1 MNRRWIGVLASIALV
16 ALGTFVLVRYVQGA
30 DERALAGEET
40 VEVLV
45 VNTAVPR
52 GAAAEDLQGKVDTV
66 LVPTKVQAPGSVAD
80 LSALAGTFASVDLVP
95 GEQLLASRFVSA
107 EELIAL
113 DDFAV
118 PDGLLEVT
126 LSLSPDRALGGE
138 LIPGDEV
145 AIIASF
151 APFTLTEDESAG
163 VQIEEAIDQTIQQSE
178 EDETIQQSE
187 ENTTERKTPSST
199 HLIIHNALVTNIQV
213 ERLPAAT
220 DEASAEQSG
229 VELAPTGNLLVTLAM
244 EPDDVERTVF
254 SAEFGSVWLAQESE
268 TAPDKA
274 TRIQTRGTI
283 YLDKASLEQAG
294 IR

>member
-1 MNRRWIGVLASIALV
+1 MNRKWIGVLVSITLV

-30 DERALAGEET
+30 EERALEGEET

-52 GAAAEDLQGKVDTV
+52 GAAADDLQGKVDTV
-66 LVPTKVQAPGSVAD
+66 LVPTKVQAPGSVTE
-80 LSALAGTFASVDLVP
+80 LSALAGTFAAVDLVP

-118 PDGLLEVT
+118 PDGLLELT

-163 VQIEEAIDQTIQQSE
+163 VQIEEAIQQSE

-187 ENTTERKTPSST
+187 ENTTERTTPSST

-244 EPDDVERTVF
+244 EPQDVERTVF

-283 YLDKASLEQAG
+283 YLDEASLEQAG

>member
-52 GAAAEDLQGKVDTV
+52 GAAAEDLRGKVDTV

-107 EELIAL
+107 EELNAL
-113 DDFAV
+113 DDFVV
-118 PDGLLEVT
+118 PDGLLELT
-126 LSLSPDRALGGE
+126 LSLSPERALGGE
-138 LIPGDEV
+138 QRPGDEV
-145 AIIASF
+145 EENASF
-151 APFTLTEDESAG
+151 VPFTLTEDETVG
-163 VQIEEAIDQTIQQSE
+163 VQIEEAVDDTIE
-178 EDETIQQSE
+178 QSE
-187 ENTTERKTPSST
+187 ENATATKTPSST

-213 ERLPAAT
+213 ERLPVTT

-229 VELAPTGNLLVTLAM
+229 VELAPTGNLLITLAM
-244 EPDDVERTVF
+244 EPEEAERTVF

-268 TAPDKA
+268 TAPEDA
-274 TRIQTRGTI
+274 TQIQTRATI
-283 YLDKASLEQAG
+283 YLDSASSEQAG

>member
-1 MNRRWIGVLASIALV
+1 MNRKWIGVLVSITLV

-30 DERALAGEET
+30 EERALEGEET

-52 GAAAEDLQGKVDTV
+52 GAAADDLQGKVDTV
-66 LVPTKVQAPGSVAD
+66 LVPTKVQAPGSVTE
-80 LSALAGTFASVDLVP
+80 LSALAGTFAAVDLVP

-118 PDGLLEVT
+118 PDGLLELT

-138 LIPGDEV
+138 LRPGDEV
-145 AIIASF
+145 AVIASF

-163 VQIEEAIDQTIQQSE
+163 VQIEEAIQQSE

-187 ENTTERKTPSST
+187 ENTTERTTPSST

>member
-1 MNRRWIGVLASIALV
+1 VLASIAFV

-30 DERALAGEET
+30 EERALAGEET

-66 LVPTKVQAPGSVAD
+66 LVPVKVQAPGSVAD

-107 EELIAL
+107 EEFTEL
-113 DDFAV
+113 DDFPLPA
-118 PDGLLEVT
+118 GLLEVT

-178 EDETIQQSE
+178 E
-187 ENTTERKTPSST
+187 NTTETKTPSST

-213 ERLPAAT
+213 ERLPAET

-244 EPDDVERTVF
+244 EPDAVERIVF
-254 SAEFGSVWLAQESE
+254 TAEFGTVWLAQESE
-268 TAPDKA
+268 TSPEAA

-283 YLDKASLEQAG
+283 YLDSASSEQAS

>member
-1 MNRRWIGVLASIALV
+1 MNRRKWLGVLASIAFA

-30 DERALAGEET
+30 EERALAGEET

-52 GAAAEDLQGKVDTV
+52 GAAAEDLRGKVDTV

-107 EELIAL
+107 EELNAL
-113 DDFAV
+113 DDFVV
-118 PDGLLEVT
+118 PDGLLELT
-126 LSLSPDRALGGE
+126 LSLSPERALGGE
-138 LIPGDEV
+138 LRPGDEV
-145 AIIASF
+145 AVIASF
-151 APFTLTEDESAG
+151 APFTLTEDETVG
-163 VQIEEAIDQTIQQSE
+163 VQIGEAVDDTIE
-178 EDETIQQSE
+178 QSE
-187 ENTTERKTPSST
+187 ENATATKTPSST

-213 ERLPAAT
+213 ERLPVTT

-254 SAEFGSVWLAQESE
+254 SAEFGTVWLAQESE
-268 TAPDKA
+268 TAPKDA
-274 TRIQTRGTI
+274 TRIQTRATI
-283 YLDKASLEQAG
+283 YLDSASLEQAG

>member
-1 MNRRWIGVLASIALV
+1 MNRKWIGVLVSITLV

-30 DERALAGEET
+30 EERALEGEET

-52 GAAAEDLQGKVDTV
+52 GAAADDLQGKVDTV
-66 LVPTKVQAPGSVAD
+66 LVPTKVQAPGSVTE
-80 LSALAGTFASVDLVP
+80 LSALAGTFAAVDLVP

-118 PDGLLEVT
+118 PDGLLELT

-138 LIPGDEV
+138 LRPGDEV
-145 AIIASF
+145 AVIASF

-163 VQIEEAIDQTIQQSE
+163 VQIEEAIQQSE

-187 ENTTERKTPSST
+187 ENTTERTTPSST

-244 EPDDVERTVF
+244 EPEDVERTVF

>member
-1 MNRRWIGVLASIALV
+1 MNRKWLGVLASIAFV

-30 DERALAGEET
+30 EERALEGEET

-52 GAAAEDLQGKVDTV
+52 GAAADDLQGKVDTV
-66 LVPTKVQAPGSVAD
+66 LVPTKVQAPGSVTE
-80 LSALAGTFASVDLVP
+80 LSALAGTFAAVDLVP

-118 PDGLLEVT
+118 PDGLLELT

-138 LIPGDEV
+138 LRPGDEV
-145 AIIASF
+145 AVIASF

-163 VQIEEAIDQTIQQSE
+163 VQIEEAIQQSE

-187 ENTTERKTPSST
+187 ENTTERTTPSST

-254 SAEFGSVWLAQESE
+254 SAEFGTVWLAQESE

-283 YLDKASLEQAG
+283 YLDEASLEQAG

>member
-1 MNRRWIGVLASIALV
+1 MNRKWLGVLASIAFV

-30 DERALAGEET
+30 EERALEGEET

-52 GAAAEDLQGKVDTV
+52 GAAADDLQGKVDTV
-66 LVPTKVQAPGSVAD
+66 LVPTKVQAPGSVTE
-80 LSALAGTFASVDLVP
+80 LSALAGTFAAVDLVP

-118 PDGLLEVT
+118 PDGLLELT

-138 LIPGDEV
+138 LRPGDEV
-145 AIIASF
+145 AVIASF

-163 VQIEEAIDQTIQQSE
+163 VQIEEAIQQSE

-254 SAEFGSVWLAQESE
+254 SAEFGTVWLAQESE

>member
-1 MNRRWIGVLASIALV
+1 MNRKWIGVLVSITLV

-30 DERALAGEET
+30 EERALEGEET

-52 GAAAEDLQGKVDTV
+52 GAAADDLQGKVDTV
-66 LVPTKVQAPGSVAD
+66 LVPTKVQAPGSVTE
-80 LSALAGTFASVDLVP
+80 LSALAGTFAAVDLVP

-118 PDGLLEVT
+118 PDGLLELT

-163 VQIEEAIDQTIQQSE
+163 VQIEEAIQQSE

-187 ENTTERKTPSST
+187 ENTTERTTPSST

-244 EPDDVERTVF
+244 EPEDVERTVF

-283 YLDKASLEQAG
+283 YLDEASLEQAG

>member
-52 GAAAEDLQGKVDTV
+52 GAAAEDLRGKVDTV

-107 EELIAL
+107 EELNAL
-113 DDFAV
+113 DDFVV
-118 PDGLLEVT
+118 PDGLLELT
-126 LSLSPDRALGGE
+126 LSLSPERALGGE
-138 LIPGDEV
+138 LRPGDEV
-145 AIIASF
+145 AVIASF
-151 APFTLTEDESAG
+151 APFTLTEDETVG
-163 VQIEEAIDQTIQQSE
+163 VQIEEAVDDTIE
-178 EDETIQQSE
+178 QSE
-187 ENTTERKTPSST
+187 ENATATKTPSST

-213 ERLPAAT
+213 ERLPVTT

-244 EPDDVERTVF
+244 EPEDAERTVF
-254 SAEFGSVWLAQESE
+254 SVEFGSVWLAQESE
-268 TAPDKA
+268 TAPEDA
-274 TRIQTRGTI
+274 TQIQTRATI
-283 YLDKASLEQAG
+283 YLDSASSEQAG

>member
-52 GAAAEDLQGKVDTV
+52 GAAAEDLRGKVDTV

-107 EELIAL
+107 EELNAL
-113 DDFAV
+113 DDFVV
-118 PDGLLEVT
+118 PDGLLELT
-126 LSLSPDRALGGE
+126 LSLSPERALGGE
-138 LIPGDEV
+138 LRPGDEV
-145 AIIASF
+145 AVIASF

-163 VQIEEAIDQTIQQSE
+163 VQIEEAIQQSE

-187 ENTTERKTPSST
+187 ENATATQTPSST

-213 ERLPAAT
+213 ERLPVTT

-244 EPDDVERTVF
+244 EPEEAERTVF

-268 TAPDKA
+268 TAPEDA
-274 TRIQTRGTI
+274 TQIQTRATI
-283 YLDKASLEQAG
+283 YLDSASSEQAG

>member
-30 DERALAGEET
+30 DERALEGEET

-107 EELIAL
+107 EELNAL
-113 DDFAV
+113 DDFVV
-118 PDGLLEVT
+118 PDGLLELT
-126 LSLSPDRALGGE
+126 LSLSPERALGGE
-138 LIPGDEV
+138 LRPGDEV
-145 AIIASF
+145 AVIASF
-151 APFTLTEDESAG
+151 APFTLTEDETVG
-163 VQIEEAIDQTIQQSE
+163 VQIEEAVDDTIE
-178 EDETIQQSE
+178 QSE
-187 ENTTERKTPSST
+187 ENATATKTPSST

-213 ERLPAAT
+213 ERLPVTT

-244 EPDDVERTVF
+244 EPEDAERTVF

-268 TAPDKA
+268 TAPEDA
-274 TRIQTRGTI
+274 TQIQTRATI
-283 YLDKASLEQAG
+283 YLDSASSQQAG

>member
-52 GAAAEDLQGKVDTV
+52 GAAAEDLRGKVDTV

-107 EELIAL
+107 EELNAL
-113 DDFAV
+113 DDFVV
-118 PDGLLEVT
+118 PDGLLELT
-126 LSLSPDRALGGE
+126 LSLSPERALGGE
-138 LIPGDEV
+138 LRPGDEV
-145 AIIASF
+145 AVIASF
-151 APFTLTEDESAG
+151 APFTLTEDETVG
-163 VQIEEAIDQTIQQSE
+163 VQIEEAVDDTIE
-178 EDETIQQSE
+178 QSE
-187 ENTTERKTPSST
+187 ENATATKTPSST

-213 ERLPAAT
+213 ERLPVTT

-229 VELAPTGNLLVTLAM
+229 VELAPTGNLLITLAM
-244 EPDDVERTVF
+244 EPEEAERTVF

-268 TAPDKA
+268 TAPEDA
-274 TRIQTRGTI
+274 TQIQTRATI
-283 YLDKASLEQAG
+283 YLDSASSEQAG

>member
-1 MNRRWIGVLASIALV
+1 MNRKWLGVLASIAFV

-30 DERALAGEET
+30 EERALEGEET

-52 GAAAEDLQGKVDTV
+52 GAAADDLQGKVDTV
-66 LVPTKVQAPGSVAD
+66 LVPTKVQAPGSVTE
-80 LSALAGTFASVDLVP
+80 LSALAGTFAAVDLVP

-118 PDGLLEVT
+118 HDGLLELT

-138 LIPGDEV
+138 LRPGDEV
-145 AIIASF
+145 AVIASF

-163 VQIEEAIDQTIQQSE
+163 VQIEEAIQQSD

-254 SAEFGSVWLAQESE
+254 SAEFGTVWLAQESE

>member
-1 MNRRWIGVLASIALV
+1 MNRKWLGVLASIAFV

-30 DERALAGEET
+30 EERALEGEET

-52 GAAAEDLQGKVDTV
+52 GAAADDLQGKVDTV
-66 LVPTKVQAPGSVAD
+66 LVPTKVQAPGSVTE
-80 LSALAGTFASVDLVP
+80 LSALAGTFAAVDLVP

-118 PDGLLEVT
+118 PDGLLELT

-138 LIPGDEV
+138 LRPGDEV
-145 AIIASF
+145 AVIASF

-163 VQIEEAIDQTIQQSE
+163 VQIEEAIQQSE
-178 EDETIQQSE
+178 ENETIQQSE

-244 EPDDVERTVF
+244 EPDDVERIVF
-254 SAEFGSVWLAQESE
+254 TAEFGTVWLAQESE
-268 TAPDKA
+268 TAPEAA

-283 YLDKASLEQAG
+283 YLDSASLEQAG

>member
-1 MNRRWIGVLASIALV
+1 MNRKWLGVLASIAFV

-30 DERALAGEET
+30 EERALAGEET

-52 GAAAEDLQGKVDTV
+52 GAAADDLQGKVDTV
-66 LVPTKVQAPGSVAD
+66 LVPTKVQAPGSVTE
-80 LSALAGTFASVDLVP
+80 LSALAGTFAAVDLVP

-118 PDGLLEVT
+118 PDGLLELT

-138 LIPGDEV
+138 LRPGDEV
-145 AIIASF
+145 AVIASF

-163 VQIEEAIDQTIQQSE
+163 VQIEEALQQSE

-244 EPDDVERTVF
+244 EPEDVERTVF

-283 YLDKASLEQAG
+283 YLDEASLEQAG

>member
-1 MNRRWIGVLASIALV
+1 MNRKWIGVLVSITLV

-30 DERALAGEET
+30 EERALAGEET

-66 LVPTKVQAPGSVAD
+66 LVPVKVQAPGSVAD

-107 EELIAL
+107 EEFTAL
-113 DDFAV
+113 DDFPLPA
-118 PDGLLEVT
+118 GLLEVT

-163 VQIEEAIDQTIQQSE
+163 VQIEEAIQQSE

-283 YLDKASLEQAG
+283 YLDEASLEQAG

>member
-1 MNRRWIGVLASIALV
+1 MNRKWLGVLASIAFV

-30 DERALAGEET
+30 EERALEGEET

-52 GAAAEDLQGKVDTV
+52 GAAADDLQGKVDTV
-66 LVPTKVQAPGSVAD
+66 LVPTKVQAPGSVTE
-80 LSALAGTFASVDLVP
+80 LSALAGTFAAVDLVP

-118 PDGLLEVT
+118 PDGLLELT

-138 LIPGDEV
+138 LRPGDEV
-145 AIIASF
+145 AVIASF

-163 VQIEEAIDQTIQQSE
+163 VQIEEAIQQSE

-283 YLDKASLEQAG
+283 YLDEASLEQAG

>member
-107 EELIAL
+107 EELNAL
-113 DDFAV
+113 DDFVV
-118 PDGLLEVT
+118 PDGLLELT
-126 LSLSPDRALGGE
+126 LSLSPERALGGE
-138 LIPGDEV
+138 LRPGDEV
-145 AIIASF
+145 AVIAPF
-151 APFTLTEDESAG
+151 VPFTLTEDETVG
-163 VQIEEAIDQTIQQSE
+163 VQIEEAVDDTIE
-178 EDETIQQSE
+178 QSE
-187 ENTTERKTPSST
+187 ENATATKTPSST

-213 ERLPAAT
+213 ERLPVTT

-244 EPDDVERTVF
+244 EPEDAERTVF

-268 TAPDKA
+268 TAPEDA
-274 TRIQTRGTI
+274 TQIQTRATI
-283 YLDKASLEQAG
+283 YLDSASYEQAG

>member
-1 MNRRWIGVLASIALV
+1 MNRKWLGVLASIAFV

-30 DERALAGEET
+30 EERALEGEET

-52 GAAAEDLQGKVDTV
+52 GAAADDLQGKVDTV
-66 LVPTKVQAPGSVAD
+66 LVPTKVQAPGSVTE
-80 LSALAGTFASVDLVP
+80 LSALAGTFAAVDLVP

-118 PDGLLEVT
+118 PDGLLELT

-138 LIPGDEV
+138 LRPGDEV
-145 AIIASF
+145 AVIASF

-163 VQIEEAIDQTIQQSE
+163 VQIEEAIQQSE

-213 ERLPAAT
+213 ERLPVAT

-254 SAEFGSVWLAQESE
+254 SAEFGTVWLAQESE

-283 YLDKASLEQAG
+283 YLDEASLEQAG

>member
-1 MNRRWIGVLASIALV
+1 MNRKWLGVLASIAFV

-30 DERALAGEET
+30 EERALEGEET

-52 GAAAEDLQGKVDTV
+52 GAAADDLQGKVDTV
-66 LVPTKVQAPGSVAD
+66 LVPTKVQAPGSVTE
-80 LSALAGTFASVDLVP
+80 LSALAGTFAAVDLVP

-118 PDGLLEVT
+118 PDGLLELT

-138 LIPGDEV
+138 LRPGDEV
-145 AIIASF
+145 AVIASF
-151 APFTLTEDESAG
+151 APFALTEDESAG
-163 VQIEEAIDQTIQQSE
+163 VQIEEAIQQSE

-187 ENTTERKTPSST
+187 GNTTERKTPSST

-213 ERLPAAT
+213 ERLPVAT

-254 SAEFGSVWLAQESE
+254 SAEFGTVWLAQESE
-268 TAPDKA
+268 TSPEAA

-283 YLDKASLEQAG
+283 YLDEASLEQAG

>member
-107 EELIAL
+107 EELNAL
-113 DDFAV
+113 DDFVV
-118 PDGLLEVT
+118 PDGLLELT
-126 LSLSPDRALGGE
+126 LSLSPERALGGE
-138 LIPGDEV
+138 LHPGDEV
-145 AIIASF
+145 AVIASF
-151 APFTLTEDESAG
+151 APFTLTEDETVG
-163 VQIEEAIDQTIQQSE
+163 VQIEEAVDDTIE
-178 EDETIQQSE
+178 QSE
-187 ENTTERKTPSST
+187 ENATATKTPSST

-213 ERLPAAT
+213 ERLPVTT

-244 EPDDVERTVF
+244 EPEEAERTVF

-268 TAPDKA
+268 TAPEDA
-274 TRIQTRGTI
+274 TQIQTRATI
-283 YLDKASLEQAG
+283 YLDSARSEQAS

>member
-52 GAAAEDLQGKVDTV
+52 GAAAEDLRGKVDTV

-107 EELIAL
+107 EELNAL
-113 DDFAV
+113 DDFVV
-118 PDGLLEVT
+118 PDGLLELT
-126 LSLSPDRALGGE
+126 LSLSPERALGGE
-138 LIPGDEV
+138 LRPGDEV
-145 AIIASF
+145 AVIASF
-151 APFTLTEDESAG
+151 APFTLTEDETVG
-163 VQIEEAIDQTIQQSE
+163 VQIEEAVDDTIE
-178 EDETIQQSE
+178 QSE
-187 ENTTERKTPSST
+187 ENATATKTPSST

-213 ERLPAAT
+213 ERLPVTT

-244 EPDDVERTVF
+244 EPEDAERTVF

-268 TAPDKA
+268 TAPEDA
-274 TRIQTRGTI
+274 TQIQTRATI
-283 YLDKASLEQAG
+283 YLDSASSEQAG

>member
-1 MNRRWIGVLASIALV
+1 MNRRKWLGVLASIALA

-30 DERALAGEET
+30 EERALAGEET

-52 GAAAEDLQGKVDTV
+52 GAAADDLQGKVDTV
-66 LVPTKVQAPGSVAD
+66 LVPTKVQAPGSVTE
-80 LSALAGTFASVDLVP
+80 LSALAGTFAAVDLVP

-118 PDGLLEVT
+118 PDGLLELT

-138 LIPGDEV
+138 LRPGDEV
-145 AIIASF
+145 AVIASF

-163 VQIEEAIDQTIQQSE
+163 VQIEEAIQQSE

-199 HLIIHNALVTNIQV
+199 HLIIHSALVTNIQV
-213 ERLPAAT
+213 ERLPVAT

-244 EPDDVERTVF
+244 EPEEVERTVF
-254 SAEFGSVWLAQESE
+254 SAEFGSVWLAQ
-268 TAPDKA
+268 
-274 TRIQTRGTI
+274 
-283 YLDKASLEQAG
+283 
-294 IR
+294 

>member
-1 MNRRWIGVLASIALV
+1 MNRKWLGVLASIAFV

-30 DERALAGEET
+30 EERALEGEET

-52 GAAAEDLQGKVDTV
+52 GAAADNLQGKVDTV
-66 LVPTKVQAPGSVAD
+66 LVPTKVQAPGSVTE
-80 LSALAGTFASVDLVP
+80 LSALAGTFAAVDLVP

-118 PDGLLEVT
+118 PDGLLELT

-138 LIPGDEV
+138 LRPGDEV
-145 AIIASF
+145 AVIASF

-163 VQIEEAIDQTIQQSE
+163 VQIEEAIQQSE

-254 SAEFGSVWLAQESE
+254 SAEFGTVWLAQESE

>member
-30 DERALAGEET
+30 DERALEGEET

-107 EELIAL
+107 EELNAL
-113 DDFAV
+113 DDFVV
-118 PDGLLEVT
+118 PDGLLELT
-126 LSLSPDRALGGE
+126 LSLSPERALGGE
-138 LIPGDEV
+138 LRPGDEV
-145 AIIASF
+145 AVIASF
-151 APFTLTEDESAG
+151 APFTLTEDETVG
-163 VQIEEAIDQTIQQSE
+163 VQIEEAVDDTIE
-178 EDETIQQSE
+178 QSE
-187 ENTTERKTPSST
+187 ENATATKTPSST

-213 ERLPAAT
+213 ERLPVTT

-244 EPDDVERTVF
+244 EPEDAERTVF

-283 YLDKASLEQAG
+283 YLDEASLEQAG

>member
-1 MNRRWIGVLASIALV
+1 MNRKWIGVLVSITLV

-30 DERALAGEET
+30 EERALEGEET

-52 GAAAEDLQGKVDTV
+52 GAAADDLQGKVDTV
-66 LVPTKVQAPGSVAD
+66 LVPTKVQAPGSVTE
-80 LSALAGTFASVDLVP
+80 LSALAGTFAAVDLVP

-118 PDGLLEVT
+118 PDGLLELT

-151 APFTLTEDESAG
+151 APFTLTADESAG
-163 VQIEEAIDQTIQQSE
+163 VQIEEAIQQSE

-187 ENTTERKTPSST
+187 ENTTERTTPSST

-283 YLDKASLEQAG
+283 YLDEASLEQAG

>member
-1 MNRRWIGVLASIALV
+1 MNRRKWLGVLASIALA

-30 DERALAGEET
+30 EERALAGEET

-52 GAAAEDLQGKVDTV
+52 GAAADDLQGKVDTV
-66 LVPTKVQAPGSVAD
+66 LVPTKVQAPGSVTE
-80 LSALAGTFASVDLVP
+80 LSALAGTFAAVDLVP

-118 PDGLLEVT
+118 PDGLLELT

-138 LIPGDEV
+138 LRPGDEV
-145 AIIASF
+145 AVIASF

-163 VQIEEAIDQTIQQSE
+163 VQIEEAIQQSE

-244 EPDDVERTVF
+244 EPDDVERIVF
-254 SAEFGSVWLAQESE
+254 TAEFGTVWLAQESE
-268 TAPDKA
+268 TSPEAA

-283 YLDKASLEQAG
+283 YLDSASSEQAS